1 MVKLV
6 SEIKER
12 ELAPE
17 LMLVQAKAIKLATKK
32 TDDLLTLYKKVKGTM
47 GGRYVCADSFKE
59 VFPAFEKKED
69 RAKVNTAIHNSA
81 SVLAATQFE
90 EILKRDEAG
99 KSKAIFITGIPGS
112 GKTTTVLTEIANSDY
127 ADKVKIVFEGQ
138 LSNPAPAIPKIERCL
153 EKGLEVEIFAV
164 HLAAEKALDN
174 TYTRFKEQG
183 RGASIGIMSDIQAN
197 LPNGLKTLKERFGEA
212 ISISVINKNTD
223 ELIENFE
230 EGIKTLTVGTQQ
242 EIWRTLADKLLSDRI
257 DGNIN
262 SNCFDQGRG
271 IAGIDQLDYQNSKG
285 KKMGDEKQRVIVM
298 NKTHLLETQSE
309 GKWVTQKVTPAP
321 EGMKSG
327 VYMISSAK
335 TPENG
340 KEYEGQIIHKDK
352 DSVFQ
357 KSGSSIIRHDM
368 KTFDKA
374 PELGAN
380 VSIKCDSMKS
390 LVSGIKNEKKLSRG
404 R

>member
-12 ELAPE
+12 ELSPE
-17 LMLVQAKAIKLATKK
+17 LMLVQAEAIKLATKG
-32 TDDLLTLYKKVKGTM
+32 TDTLLENYKKLEGTM
-47 GGRYVCADSFKE
+47 NGRYVCADAFKE
-59 VFPAFEKKED
+59 LFPAFRKKED

-90 EILKRDEAG
+90 EILKQNEPD

-127 ADKVKIVFEGQ
+127 ADEVKIVFEGQ
-138 LSNPAPAIPKIERCL
+138 LSNPVPAIPKIEKCL

-164 HLAAEKALDN
+164 HLDTKKALDN
-174 TYTRFKEQG
+174 TYTRFEKYG

-197 LPNGLKTLKERFGEA
+197 LPNGLKALKERFGES
-212 ISISVINKNTD
+212 ISISVINRDTN
-223 ELIENFE
+223 ELTENFE
-230 EGIKTLTVGTQQ
+230 EVLTIGTQQ
-242 EIWRTLADKLLSDRI
+242 EIWETLADKLLSDRI
-257 DGNIN
+257 DGVIN
-262 SNCFDQGRG
+262 SDCFDQGRG
-271 IAGIDQLDYQNSKG
+271 VASIDQLDYQNSKG
-285 KKMGDEKQRVIVM
+285 RKMGDDKQRVIVM

-327 VYMISSAK
+327 VYMIGSAK
-335 TPENG
+335 APENG
-340 KEYEGQIIHKDK
+340 KEYEGQIIHKYK

-390 LVSGIKNEKKLSRG
+390 LVSEIKNEKILSRG